1 MRKRTK
7 RKIMIIF
14 HKEIQILIKIKR
26 YHKGI
31 LYLNFFL
38 QRKNQKINSQ
48 MNFYKQRYD
57 DIMK

>member
-1 MRKRTK
+1 
-7 RKIMIIF
+7 MIIF
-14 HKEIQILIKIKR
+14 HKEIQILIKKKR
-26 YHKGI
+26 YLKNI

>member
-14 HKEIQILIKIKR
+14 HKEIQILITIKR
-26 YHKGI
+26 YLKNI

-38 QRKNQKINSQ
+38 SRKNQKKIVRCAFINKN
-48 MNFYKQRYD
+48 M
-57 DIMK
+57 MTL